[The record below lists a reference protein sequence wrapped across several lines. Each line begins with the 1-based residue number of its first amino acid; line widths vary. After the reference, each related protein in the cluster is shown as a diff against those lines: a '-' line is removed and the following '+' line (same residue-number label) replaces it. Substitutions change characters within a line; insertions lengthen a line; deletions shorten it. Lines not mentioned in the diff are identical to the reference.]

1 MLSKVTS
8 EILLCR
14 IDDESS
20 NIKKSRF
27 AVFMMSLVMSKLG
40 VVKRLNL
47 GISVR
52 NQHTSDESK

>member
-27 AVFMMSLVMSKLG
+27 AVFMMSLVMSKSG
-40 VVKRLNL
+40 AKRLNL

-52 NQHTSDESK
+52 NQHTNDESR